1 MRNIIKKVRGCIAFI
16 GIFTCFLST
25 IAFAAASAQEDTGR
39 EIINADKRP
48 QDWLTYGRTYSEQR
62 YSPLDSI
69 NERNVD
75 QLKIAWYQ
83 DFDTNRGQ
91 EGTPLV
97 VDGVLYATTNWS
109 KVRAYKADTGELLWQ
124 YDPRVPGDTAVRG
137 CCDTVNR
144 GAAYWNG
151 KIIIG
156 TFDGRLVAL
165 NAKTGQPVWEVNT
178 IPQDAQLGDVRSYIV
193 DGAPRVAK
201 GVVIIGNGGA
211 EFGARGFVSGFDAE
225 TGKLR
230 WRFFTVP
237 APDNKPDRAV
247 SDGPL
252 STLAYK
258 TWGPGNWVKSGG
270 GGTVWDAITYDPQTD
285 LVYIG
290 VGNGSP
296 WNYKLR
302 SGGVGDN
309 LFLGSIVALRPET
322 GEYVWHFQE
331 TPQDQWDFTST
342 QQIMTADIL
351 LDGKPRHVV
360 MHAPK
365 NGFFY
370 ILDAKTGKF
379 LSAKNYVDVN
389 WAKGVD
395 PQTGRPN
402 TVPEALYSL
411 TGKPWLSFPGDLG
424 GHNWQPMAYS
434 PKTGYVYIPAQQI
447 PFNYVPGT
455 DSNMKS
461 KGLNLGLDMSKIG
474 APDDAKV
481 KTQFAGLLKGWLIAW
496 DPVKQAPAFTVDH
509 QGPWNGGVLATAGNL
524 VFQGLTNGL
533 FNAYDARTG
542 KQLWQIPLQSA
553 VMAAPIAYAVNG
565 KQYIAVEVGWGG
577 IYPLLMG
584 GMARTGGWTVN
595 KSRLV
600 VFSLDGDK
608 QLPPVNKKGF
618 LPVKP
623 PHDFDA
629 AQAKAGYA
637 HYMDYCAACHGDN
650 GESGGVL
657 PDLRWSGAIR
667 DPDAFYR
674 VVGDGALTAYGMVG
688 FKDAMTPQQIE
699 TIRQFLVGRASATYD
714 REVKARENQ
723 QQIPGQIIIGP
734 DFSQGG
740 VQ

>member
-1 MRNIIKKVRGCIAFI
+1 MKNNYKFSLGAVLFSL
-16 GIFTCFLST
+16 LSSMT
-25 IAFAAASAQEDTGR
+25 HHVYAQDTGAA
-39 EIINADKRP
+39 IINADKTP

-62 YSPLDSI
+62 YSPLSQI
-69 NERNVD
+69 NDKNVK
-75 QLKIAWYQ
+75 QLHIAWYQ

-97 VDGVLYATTNWS
+97 VGGVLYATTNWS
-109 KVRAYKADTGELLWQ
+109 KVRAYKADTGQLLWQ
-124 YDPRVPGDTAVRG
+124 YDPKVPGNTAVKG

-151 KIIIG
+151 KIILG

-165 NAKTGQPVWEVNT
+165 DAKTGKPVWETDT
-178 IPQDAQLGDVRSYIV
+178 IPHDAQLGEVRSYIV

-201 GVVIIGNGGA
+201 GVVIIGNAGA

-225 TGKLR
+225 TGKLK

-237 APDNKPDRAV
+237 APDNKPDHAI
-247 SDGPL
+247 SDKPL
-252 STLAYK
+252 AELAYK

-270 GGTVWDAITYDPQTD
+270 GGTVWDAITYDPITD

-296 WNYKLR
+296 WNYQQR
-302 SGGVGDN
+302 SGGKGDN
-309 LFLGSIVALRPET
+309 LFLGSILALRPET

-351 LDGKPRHVV
+351 VDGKPRHVI

-370 ILDAKTGKF
+370 ILDAKTGQF
-379 LSAKNYVDVN
+379 LSAKNYVEVN

-395 PQTGRPN
+395 PKTGRPN
-402 TVPEALYSL
+402 TVPDALYSV
-411 TGKPWLSFPGDLG
+411 TGKPWFSLPGDLG

-434 PKTGYVYIPAQQI
+434 PKTGYVYLPAQQI
-447 PFNYVPGT
+447 PFNYVPSQ
-455 DSNMKS
+455 DAKL
-461 KGLNLGLDMSKIG
+461 KPQGLNLGLDMSKIG

-481 KTQFAGLLKGWLIAW
+481 KTQFGSLLKGWLIAW
-496 DPVKQAPAFTVDH
+496 DPVKQAPAFTVNH

-533 FNAYDARTG
+533 FNAYDATTG
-542 KQLWQIPLQSA
+542 QQLWQTSLQSA
-553 VMAAPIAYAVNG
+553 VMAAPITYSVAG
-565 KQYIAVEVGWGG
+565 KQYVAVEVGWGG

-584 GMARTGGWTVN
+584 GVARTGGWTVN
-595 KSRLV
+595 KSRIV
-600 VFSLDGDK
+600 VFSLGGDK
-608 QLPPVNKKGF
+608 TLPPVNSKGF
-618 LPVKP
+618 LPVRP
-623 PHDFDA
+623 PETFEGD
-629 AQAKAGYA
+629 QAKSGYG

-667 DPDAFYR
+667 HADASYR

-688 FKDAMTPQQIE
+688 FKKNMSAAQIE
-699 TIRQFLVGRASATYD
+699 SIRQFLIQRANATYQ
-714 REVKARENQ
+714 REVDARKNP
-723 QQIPGQIIIGP
+723 QQIPGQVIIGP
-734 DFSQGG
+734 NFIPEK
-740 VQ
+740 